1 MFERYDEAA
10 RRALFFARYEVSQR
24 GGTSIEPE
32 HLLLGLLREPKGLV
46 GRILD
51 ERRVLPSQLQL
62 ELEEQLTRGERLATS
77 VEIPFS
83 SATQRVLGY
92 TVEEADRLL
101 HRHIGTEHLLLGL
114 LRDEHSTAAKEL
126 GTYGITLDKTREDI
140 VSLLQRKP
148 AQSIELSV
156 VAAEDRVEL
165 VKRLGADLDQLTSD
179 LATAR
184 ERLQRITATL
194 EALRRDLPRG

>member
-1 MFERYDEAA
+1 MFERYTEKA
-10 RRALFFARYEVSQR
+10 RRVIFFARYEASQF
-24 GGTSIEPE
+24 GSPYIE
-32 HLLLGLLREPKGLV
+32 
-46 GRILD
+46 
-51 ERRVLPSQLQL
+51 
-62 ELEEQLTRGERLATS
+62 
-77 VEIPFS
+77 
-83 SATQRVLGY
+83 
-92 TVEEADRLL
+92 
-101 HRHIGTEHLLLGL
+101 TEHLLLGL